1 MTVDTAIIGGGVVG
15 CAIDRQL
22 FITRPGTKI
31 VVLEKL
37 RSVGLETSS
46 LNSGVLHSG
55 IHQDPNFLKSK
66 LAREGSKLAA
76 DYLKSH
82 RLPVMHCGML
92 IVVSLDSLK
101 RGLYKEW
108 LDLWRLVKRS
118 KEQKINLKFLTPF
131 GIKKLE
137 PNIRALGGIF
147 IPDVWV
153 IDPTSFVNVLYQEA
167 RAEGVSFF
175 FKSPVLSVD
184 KNKDSYLL
192 STPDKEF
199 HAKEVINAAGLY
211 ADEVAQMAGFRQYKI
226 YPWRGE
232 YYEVLGEKKK
242 LVRRLVY
249 PALPA
254 NYPGKG
260 IHFSPRVDGRLFVG
274 PNAKSVPR
282 KNYYMEEKTPPG
294 EFLKAVNRFCPKIK
308 KEDLA
313 WAYSGIRPKLTNT
326 EESDF
331 VIKLEHSFPHW
342 INLIGIESPG
352 LSSAMALAKYVDKL
366 LSSPSR

>member
-1 MTVDTAIIGGGVVG
+1 MVTKRADIAVIGAGVVG
-15 CAIDRQL
+15 CAVAKRLSETQ
-22 FITRPGTKI
+22 PGKKI

-37 RSVGLETSS
+37 GGVGLETSS

-76 DYLKSH
+76 DHLKSR

-92 IVVSLDSLK
+92 IAVSLESLR

-108 LDLWRLVKRS
+108 LDLWRLVKRG
-118 KEQKINLKFLTPF
+118 KEQKINLKFLTSF
-131 GIKKLE
+131 GIKKIE

-153 IDPTSFVNVLYQEA
+153 IDPTIFVNVLYQEA
-167 RAEGVSFF
+167 RARGVDFF
-175 FKSPVLSVD
+175 FESPVLSVA
-184 KNKDSYLL
+184 KNSDSYLL
-192 STPDKEF
+192 HTPDKEF
-199 HAKEVINAAGLY
+199 SAKEVINSAGLY
-211 ADEVAQMAGFRQYKI
+211 ADEVAQMAGFGQYKI

-232 YYEVLGEKKK
+232 YYEVLGEKKN
-242 LVRRLVY
+242 LVSRLVY

-274 PNAKSVPR
+274 PNAKLVPR
-282 KNYYMEEKTPPG
+282 KNYYTEEKTPPE
-294 EFLKAVNRFCPKIK
+294 EFLKAVNRFCPQIK
-308 KEDLA
+308 KEDLV
-313 WAYSGIRPKLTNT
+313 WAYSGIRPKLTNS

-331 VIKLEHSFPHW
+331 IIKLEYSYPHW

-352 LSSAMALAKYVDKL
+352 LSSAIAIAKYVDKL
-366 LSSPSR
+366 L